1 MKEIKIICNLDG
13 IITSEEL
20 FILIAKYFNV
30 QDPIIEELTKET
42 ILGNIPFIE
51 SIIRKITILGKLS
64 VSKISSLLEEI
75 ELQQKLFEFIQT
87 HSAQCVIVTE
97 NLECWCNKLIK
108 KINCDFFCSESEVE
122 NDQVI
127 RLIKILRK
135 EQVVE
140 HYQNNGYQT
149 VFIGNG
155 NSDLEAMRIADI
167 SIAAGIIQ
175 PPSKSVLQV
184 SDYLIFNEETL
195 CRQLSLLL

>member
-1 MKEIKIICNLDG
+1 MKEIKFIINLDG

-20 FILIAKYFNV
+20 FLLIAKYFNI
-30 QDPIIEELTKET
+30 QDPIIEELNKET

-51 SIIRKITILGKLS
+51 SFIRKVTILGKLF
-64 VSKISSLLEEI
+64 VSKISDLLEKV
-75 ELQQKLFEFIQT
+75 ELQQKLFEFVQK
-87 HSAQCVIVTE
+87 HSAQCAIVTE

-108 KINCDFFCSESEVE
+108 RLNCDFFCSESEVE
-122 NDQVI
+122 NDQVV
-127 RLIKILRK
+127 RLVKILRK

-140 HYQNNGYQT
+140 DYQNKGYQT

-167 SIAAGIIQ
+167 SIAAGLIQ
-175 PPSKSVLQV
+175 SPSKSVLQV
-184 SDYLIFNEETL
+184 SDYLILNEETL